1 MNKSTNRLLFE
12 MKLNPRKA
20 ISKLNLS
27 YYDSNWARW
36 VGEFVVQVSAK
47 HSMIPNI

>member
-27 YYDSNWARW
+27 YHDSNRARW